1 MQFGTPQHLNGVD
14 NRQFRTEDA
23 AGIRL
28 GTRGVNSDRTQIPV
42 PSEVRILAGTIAPLP
57 SFPDALRPEGD
68 PKSAPALAPPQPCEL
83 GPFSVAVR
91 RIRAMAE
98 ADGLA
103 LPGAGSDRGRRG
115 RLCWSGND
123 TRGKYGQ
130 PRSGAVQIGDR
141 EFRSGNHH
149 MLDRRAGKWWK
160 FPVADNWEKTSAC
173 FGPGSFRFTT
183 PAEAKEAT
191 N

>member
-1 MQFGTPQHLNGVD
+1 MELSPGRDALTMQFGTPQHLNGVD

-115 RLCWSGND
+115 EAVLV
-123 TRGKYGQ
+123 GQ
-130 PRSGAVQIGDR
+130 RQLGVNTANPDPVLSKLVTA
-141 EFRSGNHH
+141 N
-149 MLDRRAGKWWK
+149 LDQ
-160 FPVADNWEKTSAC
+160 EIITC
-173 FGPGSFRFTT
+173 
-183 PAEAKEAT
+183 
-191 N
+191 